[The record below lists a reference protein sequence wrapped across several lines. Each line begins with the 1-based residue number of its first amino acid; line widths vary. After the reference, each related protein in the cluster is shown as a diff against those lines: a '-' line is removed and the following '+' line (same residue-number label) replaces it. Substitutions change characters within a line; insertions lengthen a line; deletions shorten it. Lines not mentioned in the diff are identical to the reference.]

1 MAGNSIKGISVSIA
15 GDTKDLNS
23 ALQGINK
30 DANALQRELNLVNK
44 QLKFD
49 PTNSVLLAQ
58 KQEILEEKITTTR
71 KALQQLEDVQE
82 QVEKQAKSGELGA
95 DKYRAYQREVE
106 TTKSILRNLESQLD
120 DINTSANNFENNLN
134 QTDLSPTAKEIK
146 NVKDEV
152 SNLEDKS
159 KKTDLSSFK
168 KELDDVKTSASKL
181 KDELQSTAQDLGAG
195 IAVAGGAAVTALMSF
210 DSVEG
215 ALNHIQAQT
224 GKTDAE
230 MNGFKES
237 LEAIYK
243 GNYGE
248 DMLDIANVMATVA
261 QHTKES
267 DPKKLQ
273 QITESA
279 YALQDTFG
287 YDYVESIRAAK
298 MLVDQFGIS
307 YDEAFNLIVQGTQKG
322 LEKNGDLLDTINEYS
337 VHYKQQGYSAEQFFN
352 SLEKGTEAGTFSID
366 KLGDAMKEFGIRS
379 KDNSTTS
386 IEAFEL
392 LGYSA
397 KASSE
402 DIQKAKDE
410 IADLE
415 KKLHY
420 AQLEQQNFNDKT
432 SELTKQKT
440 ADDIAEYSQKLEEAK
455 EKLSAMTSTADNS
468 QTSIDNLQAKF
479 ASGGETAREAT
490 QEVLEKLFALDDKVV
505 QNQIGVAL
513 FGSMWEDLGIDGVKA
528 LMDVSGTADKTV
540 ASMEK
545 IKDVE
550 YDDLGNKLEKLGRKA
565 QTEIIHP
572 LIEKAYPKVEDGI
585 EWVTDN
591 LDNLIPIVEGLGRQA
606 AIVWGVKKTTAIV
619 NGVVDLVKTY
629 KTLTTTTSSA
639 TNAQKGL
646 NAAQKANVVG
656 AIVGGVLTLINAV
669 ETYQET
675 EWENSSLKKEID
687 NINTCTEKWS
697 DLADEMSSTVDNI
710 NDTELSLKV
719 DFENV
724 NELKTR
730 LQEIISDGTI
740 DESEKGEY
748 KTIVDLLSEKIDG
761 FDTHWNNLS
770 LEEVEGK
777 ITIKDNI
784 SEVNQELDT
793 LINNWEITQAKLTF
807 SESYSGLQ
815 TEIAKKKA
823 EISSIDTTDLENS
836 KKEFVDYI
844 FESSNLSKKESKI
857 LVDELL
863 NNNGDFDK
871 AIKNLAEKFNNGKL
885 NQIDNPNLWKSILGS
900 PGKASGN
907 IFGLNDLNGEATK
920 RIKEYTDSI
929 VENENAIKNAN
940 SQLDSLKIT
949 SEEYKTAL
957 DILNGGQGDYIDYIR
972 LSTELG
978 ISQETVLGLLKDKG
992 IETWQELEN
1001 KSIEATNNV
1010 QNTLQNKTPEIE
1022 AQVKDTAEKAKN
1034 AAGSVSFNP
1043 VGQNTVDEWVAGIK
1057 SKKWS
1062 AGNAGTEIAEET
1074 KKNTEKISLF
1084 ASGNNVIAGL
1094 LDGMLR
1100 GNGFKKIGSVVGT
1113 VCLAIYNGFCSWW
1126 DMHSPAKKANPL
1138 GKNIDYGIAVGFE
1151 QGEPELLKS
1160 VDSVSNDVFDRL
1172 NANNQKYKFSLSATQ
1187 AQLNKL
1193 SSGSTILN
1201 TAVSQSK
1208 TINNTPNINI
1218 NISGVTINNDND
1230 INDFAHKILYSLG
1243 DIIVQD
1249 GLKWG

>member
-1 MAGNSIKGISVSIA
+1 MAGNSIKGINVVIS
-15 GDTKDLNS
+15 GDAKDLHSVLN
-23 ALQGINK
+23 GINK
-30 DANALQRELNLVNK
+30 DAYAIQSELNLVNRS
-44 QLKFD
+44 LKFD
-49 PTNSVLLAQ
+49 PTNAVLLTQ
-58 KQEILEEKITTTR
+58 KQELLEEKISTTR

-82 QVEKQAKSGELGA
+82 QVEEQAKSGKLGA

-106 TTKSILRNLESQLD
+106 STKSILNNLEKQLD
-120 DINTSANNFENNLN
+120 
-134 QTDLSPTAKEIK
+134 QT
-146 NVKDEV
+146 KDEIG
-152 SNLEDKS
+152 NLDDKA
-159 KKTDLSSFK
+159 KKTDFSKFQ
-168 KELDDVKTSASKL
+168 KEIDDVKDSASKL

-195 IAVAGGAAVTALMSF
+195 IAGAGGVAVTALMSF
-210 DSVEG
+210 DSVESV
-215 ALNHIQAQT
+215 LNHIQAQT

-261 QHTKES
+261 QHTKET

-287 YDYVESIRAAK
+287 YDYVESMRAAK

-307 YDEAFNLIVQGTQKG
+307 YEEAFNLIVQGTQKG
-322 LEKNGDLLDTINEYS
+322 LDKNGDFLDTINEYS
-337 VHYKQQGYSAEQFFN
+337 VHYKQQGYSAEEFFN
-352 SLEKGTEAGTFSID
+352 SLEKGSEAGTFSID

-432 SELTKQKT
+432 SELTRQKT

-528 LMDVSGTADKTV
+528 LMDVNGTADKTV
-540 ASMEK
+540 ASMKK
-545 IKDVE
+545 IKDIE
-550 YDDLGNKLEKLGRKA
+550 YDDLGNKLETLGRKA
-565 QTEIIHP
+565 QTEIINP
-572 LIEKAYPKVEDGI
+572 LVEDAYPIIEDGI
-585 EWVTDN
+585 DWVIDN
-591 LDNLIPIVEGLGRQA
+591 LDSLLPIIKGLGKEV

-619 NGVVDLVKTY
+619 SGVKNLFDNY
-629 KTLTTTTSSA
+629 KNLTKATSSA
-639 TNAQKGL
+639 TTAQKTL
-646 NAAQKANVVG
+646 NTAQKANVVS
-656 AIVGGVLTLINAV
+656 AVATAVLTLINAV

-697 DLADEMSSTVDNI
+697 DLADEMSSTVENI

-724 NELKTR
+724 NELKQR
-730 LQEIISDGTI
+730 LQEIIADGTI

-748 KTIVDLLSEKIDG
+748 TTIIDLLSEKVDG
-761 FDTHWNNLS
+761 FDTHWNSLS

-777 ITIKDNI
+777 ITIEENI
-784 SEVNQELDT
+784 SDVNKELDT
-793 LINNWEITQAKLTF
+793 LIENWEITQAKLTF
-807 SESYSGLQ
+807 TESYSNLL
-815 TEIAKKKA
+815 TEIDKA
-823 EISSIDTTDLENS
+823 NAELTSLDTADFEAS
-836 KKEFVDYI
+836 KKEFIDYI
-844 FESSNLSKKESKI
+844 FEKSNLSKEESKI
-857 LVDELL
+857 LTDELL
-863 NNNGDFDK
+863 NNNGDFDR
-871 AIKNLAEKFNNGKL
+871 AIKSLAEQFNNKKL
-885 NQIDNPNLWKSILGS
+885 NRFDNPNLWRSIIGS

-929 VENENAIKNAN
+929 VENENAVKKAETT
-940 SQLDSLKIT
+940 LDSLKVS
-949 SEEYKTAL
+949 SENYKKAL
-957 DILNGGQGDYIDYIR
+957 DILNGGQGDYIDYLR

-992 IETWQELEN
+992 IETWDELKKKSVESADEVN
-1001 KSIEATNNV
+1001 K
-1010 QNTLQNKTPEIE
+1010 TLQEKTPELE
-1022 AQVKDTAEKAKN
+1022 AQVKKTAEKAKD

-1043 VGQNTVDEWVAGIK
+1043 VGQNTVDDWVDGIK

-1074 KKNTEKISLF
+1074 KKNAEKISLF
-1084 ASGNNVIAGL
+1084 SSGDNVIAGL
-1094 LDGMLR
+1094 LDGMLK

-1126 DMHSPAKKANPL
+1126 DMHSPARKANPL
-1138 GKNIDYGIAVGFE
+1138 GENIDYGVAVGFE
-1151 QGEPELLKS
+1151 RGKPELLKS
-1160 VDSVSNDVFDRL
+1160 VDGISNDIFDRL
-1172 NANNQKYKFSLSATQ
+1172 NANNKYKFNLSATQ

-1193 SSGSTILN
+1193 SSGNTIPN
-1201 TAVSQSK
+1201 TAVSQLK

-1230 INDFAHKILYSLG
+1230 INDFAHKISDSLG